1 MGLDPLHVREGF
13 DGRAHF
19 AQAHHARC
27 FNLHQHVG
35 FAADATAVADFR
47 VFAHALDIILAAT
60 ILVEEFE
67 EGLDPALTL
76 KTLMVEVDGKPA
88 CCVIP
93 SDRQLSMKKVAA
105 AFGGKSAAM
114 MPPPKAEKLTGYKVG
129 GISPFGQR
137 RPVPTAIDAT
147 AATAERVWINAGQR
161 GLLLGIA
168 PADALAAIPAIA
180 APLIA

>member
-1 MGLDPLHVREGF
+1 MPETPGTTTLKSRGIPFTLHPYDYDPR
-13 DGRAHF
+13 
-19 AQAHHARC
+19 
-27 FNLHQHVG
+27 
-35 FAADATAVADFR
+35 ADAVG
-47 VFAHALDIILAAT
+47 LAAARA
-60 ILVEEFE
+60 LN
-67 EGLDPALTL
+67 LDPALTL

-93 SDRQLSMKKVAA
+93 CDRQLSMKKVAA
-105 AFGGKSAAM
+105 AFGAKSAAM

-137 RPVPTAIDAT
+137 RAVPTAIETTAT
-147 AATAERVWINAGQR
+147 TAPKIWINAGQR

-168 PADALAAIPAIA
+168 PQDAVAAIPAIS